1 MCYEYFFVNA
11 MTKWK
16 LLEELIEKLINFLII
31 LMLYFSIESIQFI
44 ELLSLMISSTH
55 EKVIRVAYFPG

>member
-11 MTKWK
+11 MTKWE